1 VNEAMQATQYLAE
14 IIQEL
19 NRTVDLIADKEAEK
33 LVNGILES
41 KKIFVAGAGR
51 SGFMSKSFA
60 MRMMHMGLDAYVVG
74 ETITP
79 NLEKDDILIIGSGS
93 GETKTL
99 VSMAEKA
106 KRLGA
111 TVALVTIFPES
122 TIGQLA
128 DLTVKLPGSPKD
140 QSDNGYKT
148 IQPMGSLFEQT
159 LLLFYDAIILRCM
172 EKKGLD
178 SNTMFK
184 RHANL
189 E

>member
-1 VNEAMQATQYLAE
+1 MQTTQYVAE
-14 IIQEL
+14 ILKEL
-19 NRTVDLIADKEAEK
+19 NHSADLIADEEAEK

-41 KKIFVAGAGR
+41 KKVFVAGAGR
-51 SGFMSKSFA
+51 SGFMAKSFA
-60 MRMMHMGLDAYVVG
+60 MRMMHMGIDSYVIG
-74 ETITP
+74 ETVTP
-79 NLEKDDILIIGSGS
+79 NFEKEDILIIGSGS
-93 GETKTL
+93 GETKSL

-106 KRLGA
+106 KSIGGKIA
-111 TVALVTIFPES
+111 TVTIFSDS

-128 DLTVKLPGSPKD
+128 DITIKLPGSPKD
-140 QSDNGYKT
+140 QSEGDYKT

-159 LLLFYDAIILRCM
+159 LLLFYDAVILRFM

-178 SNTMFK
+178 TNKMYG

>member
-1 VNEAMQATQYLAE
+1 MQTTQYVAE
-14 IIQEL
+14 ILKEL
-19 NRTVDLIADKEAEK
+19 NHSADLIADEEAEK

-41 KKIFVAGAGR
+41 KKVFVAGAGR
-51 SGFMSKSFA
+51 SGFMAKSFA
-60 MRMMHMGLDAYVVG
+60 MRMMHMGIDSYVIG
-74 ETITP
+74 ETVTP
-79 NLEKDDILIIGSGS
+79 NFEKEDILIIGSGS
-93 GETKTL
+93 GETKSL

-106 KRLGA
+106 KSIGGKIA
-111 TVALVTIFPES
+111 TVTIFPDS

-128 DLTVKLPGSPKD
+128 DITIKLPGSPKD
-140 QSDNGYKT
+140 QSEGDYKT

-159 LLLFYDAIILRCM
+159 LLLFYDAVILRFM

-178 SNTMFK
+178 TNKMYG

>member
-1 VNEAMQATQYLAE
+1 MTMQATRYLAE
-14 IIQEL
+14 IIEEL
-19 NRTVDLIADKEAEK
+19 KRTVDFIADEEAEK

-51 SGFMSKSFA
+51 SGFMVKSFA
-60 MRMMHMGLDAYVVG
+60 MRMMHMGLDAHVVG
-74 ETITP
+74 ETVTP
-79 NLEKDDILIIGSGS
+79 NLEKGDMLIIGSGS
-93 GETKTL
+93 GETKSL

-106 KRLGA
+106 KNIGG
-111 TVALVTIFPES
+111 TIALVTIFPES

-128 DLTVKLPGSPKD
+128 NIAVKLPGSPKD
-140 QSDNGYKT
+140 KSKGDDNT

-159 LLLFYDAIILRCM
+159 LLLFLDAVILRFM

-178 SNTMFK
+178 STTMFGK
-184 RHANL
+184 HANL

>member
-1 VNEAMQATQYLAE
+1 MQTTQYLAE
-14 IIQEL
+14 ILKEL
-19 NRTVDLIADKEAEK
+19 NHSADLISDEEAEK

-41 KKIFVAGAGR
+41 KKVFVAGAGR
-51 SGFMSKSFA
+51 SGFMAKSFA
-60 MRMMHMGLDAYVVG
+60 MRMMHMGIDSYVIG
-74 ETITP
+74 ETVTS
-79 NLEKDDILIIGSGS
+79 NFEKEDILIIGSGS
-93 GETKTL
+93 GETKSL

-106 KRLGA
+106 KSIGGKIA
-111 TVALVTIFPES
+111 TVTIFPDS

-128 DLTVKLPGSPKD
+128 DITIKLPGSPKD
-140 QSDNGYKT
+140 QSEGDYKT

-159 LLLFYDAIILRCM
+159 LLLFYDAVILRFM

-178 SNTMFK
+178 TNKMYG